1 MLAAAKRMD
10 MVMLAPVPECPTAPL
25 EGPGSF
31 VTYLELE
38 VPSALAPV
46 VRRHHGHLLALAE
59 SLRESG
65 VDDEVIRRSV
75 GGLVEAYRLELL
87 AALEMNRGETL
98 DG

>member
-1 MLAAAKRMD
+1 MVKLAH
-10 MVMLAPVPECPTAPL
+10 VPECPVAPL

-31 VTYLELE
+31 VTYLELDI
-38 VPSALAPV
+38 PGALAPV

-59 SLRESG
+59 SLRDSG
-65 VDDEVIRRSV
+65 VDDEMIRRSV

-87 AALEMNRGETL
+87 AALELNRGEMV